1 MSAAPAGAVAAGTRA
16 TARWRWPALLV
27 CWAVSRGFLVWIVAH
42 EVPFY
47 PDSRSAFLDL
57 EVYARW
63 LPDLTAGRLPV
74 DDMWQY
80 PPASAFFFLLGA
92 IGTAPTTSL
101 IAAILVADLVL
112 TLVFARASM
121 RAGALW
127 VLFGLLVGPV
137 LVTRFDIVPTLFAVL
152 AVLSAGRPMAVGFW
166 AAIGASAKV
175 WPALVLPIVP
185 RRAALRGGAAFLATV
200 AMVAG
205 LSALAFDGLTGF
217 LGGQGSRGLQVESVG
232 ALPFL
237 VANAVSGG
245 VSLEYRYGAMEVT
258 QAGAG
263 PVAAVVSALA
273 IAGFGWIAVAWWR
286 GRLERSAP
294 ADVAFTVVL
303 FSVVVSRVFS
313 PQYSVWLLG
322 LGVLCLVTGRL
333 HGPVWLVAVAAVVTQ
348 AIYPMGYGWL
358 LAGDPGLVAL
368 QVLRLALV
376 VVAAGWAWYR
386 VVIAPP
392 AMTDSDDGVQRP

>member
-1 MSAAPAGAVAAGTRA
+1 MSLPRAGAAEIGTRA
-16 TARWRWPALLV
+16 AAWWRWALLLV
-27 CWAVSRGFLVWIVAH
+27 CWAVSRGFLVWIVGH

-47 PDSRSAFLDL
+47 PDSQSAFLDL

-63 LPDLTAGRLPV
+63 LPDLTEGRLPV

-92 IGTAPTTSL
+92 IGPESTSSL
-101 IAAILVADLVL
+101 VVAIVVVDLVL
-112 TLVFARASM
+112 TVVFARSSM

-152 AVLSAGRPMAVGFW
+152 AVMAAGRPVAVGIW
-166 AAIGASAKV
+166 AAIGASMKV

-185 RRAALRGGAAFLATV
+185 PRSALRAGGAFV
-200 AMVAG
+200 AMVAVVATV
-205 LSALAFDGLTGF
+205 SALVFEGLTGF

-245 VSLEYRYGAMEVT
+245 ISLEYRYGAMEVT

-263 PVAAVVSALA
+263 PVAVAVSALA
-273 IAGFGWIAVAWWR
+273 VVGFVWVAIAWWR

-322 LGVLCLVTGRL
+322 LGVLCLVAGRL
-333 HGPVWLVAVAAVVTQ
+333 HGPVWLVAVAALVTQ
-348 AIYPMGYGWL
+348 VIYPVGYGWL
-358 LAGDPGLVAL
+358 LAGDPALVAL

-376 VVAAGWAWYR
+376 VVAAGWSWYR
-386 VVIAPP
+386 VLIAPP
-392 AMTDSDDGVQRP
+392 G

>member
-1 MSAAPAGAVAAGTRA
+1 MSVPLTGDVEGGARA
-16 TARWRWPALLV
+16 TPWWRWPVLLV
-27 CWAVSRGFLVWIVAH
+27 CWAVSRGFLVWIVGH
-42 EVPFY
+42 DVPFY
-47 PDSRSAFLDL
+47 RDSQSAFLDL

-92 IGTAPTTSL
+92 VGPEPTTSL
-101 IAAILVADLVL
+101 VAAIVVVDLIL
-112 TLVFARASM
+112 TVVFARSSM
-121 RAGALW
+121 RAGGLW

-152 AVLSAGRPMAVGFW
+152 AVMSAGRPLAVGFW
-166 AAIGASAKV
+166 AAVGASAKV

-185 RRAALRGGAAFLATV
+185 PRAALRAGGAFLATV
-200 AMVAG
+200 AVVATV
-205 LSALAFDGLTGF
+205 SALVFEGLTGF

-245 VSLEYRYGAMEVT
+245 ISLEYRYGAMEVT

-263 PVAAVVSALA
+263 PVAVVVSALA
-273 IAGFGWIAVAWWR
+273 IAGFVWVAVAWWR

-333 HGPVWLVAVAAVVTQ
+333 HGPVWLVAVAALVTQ
-348 AIYPMGYGWL
+348 VIYPMGYGWL
-358 LAGDPGLVAL
+358 LAGDPVLVSL

-376 VVAAGWAWYR
+376 VVAAGWSWYR

-392 AMTDSDDGVQRP
+392 G